1 MHLFLKTHDNIV
13 DTKQNHI
20 QYMKDANIGFFL
32 SFELGL
38 SLFQRVK
45 LKEATNQRVE
55 SKEVTIQSF
64 NSK

>member
-1 MHLFLKTHDNIV
+1 MHLFLKTHDNTV
-13 DTKQNHI
+13 DIKQNHI
-20 QYMKDANIGFFL
+20 QYMKDANSGFFL
-32 SFELGL
+32 SFEVGL